1 MTKGRKKQKAIRA
14 VSDDMPVMN
23 RNAAGID
30 VGAAESWVSVPAD
43 RSPEP
48 IRRFEMFTRD
58 LNQMGEW
65 LKQCGIETVAME
77 STGVYWVAVS
87 QILEKHGI
95 QVVLV
100 NAKHVKNVS
109 GRKTDCLDCQWLR
122 ILHTFGL
129 LAGSF
134 RLADAMGVLRHY
146 LRHRQM
152 LIESAAAHIQ
162 HMQKALTQ
170 MNLQL
175 EHVLSD
181 ITGLT
186 GMRIIR
192 AILEGERNPQRL
204 AKLRDVRTKNDEATI
219 AKALEGHY
227 REEQLFV
234 LRQAVELFD
243 YYQRQL
249 SACDGQISAYMKTLE
264 SKADF
269 KTAPLPEPRLVKKNR
284 RNDLG
289 FAGRQEAY
297 RISGVDL
304 TQIDGISESAALTV
318 LSEIGVDMSP
328 WKTEKHFASWMT
340 VCPNNKITGGRI
352 FQRRTRKSS
361 NRVRDVLC
369 LCAQSLFNSRSALGA
384 YARRMRSRLGPQK
397 AIVAVAHKLALSIYR
412 LLRFGKVYVDIG
424 QDAYEQKHKERAVRN
439 LARQAKQYG
448 YSLAPIPVEVP

>member
-1 MTKGRKKQKAIRA
+1 
-14 VSDDMPVMN
+14 
-23 RNAAGID
+23 
-30 VGAAESWVSVPAD
+30 
-43 RSPEP
+43 
-48 IRRFEMFTRD
+48 
-58 LNQMGEW
+58 
-65 LKQCGIETVAME
+65 ME

-87 QILEKHGI
+87 QILERQGI
-95 QVVLV
+95 EVVLV
-100 NAKHVKNVS
+100 NARHVKNVS
-109 GRKTDCLDCQWLR
+109 GRKSDCLDCQWLR

-134 RLADAMGVLRHY
+134 RLTDAMGVLRHY

-175 EHVLSD
+175 EHVISD

-192 AILEGERNPQRL
+192 AILKGERNPRRL
-204 AKLRDVRTKNDEATI
+204 AEMRDVRTKNDEATI
-219 AKALEGHY
+219 AKALEGNY

-243 YYQRQL
+243 YYQLQL
-249 SACDGQISAYMKTLE
+249 AACDGQIAAYMKTLE
-264 SKADF
+264 SKVDLKAD
-269 KTAPLPEPRLVKKNR
+269 PLPAARVKKKNR
-284 RNDLG
+284 RNDLV
-289 FAGRQEAY
+289 FAGREEAY
-297 RISGVDL
+297 RISGVDM
-304 TQIDGISESAALTV
+304 TQIDGISESAALTI
-318 LSEIGVDMSP
+318 LSEIGVDVSA

-361 NRVRDVLC
+361 NRVRNVLC
-369 LCAQSLFNSRSALGA
+369 LCGQTLFNSRSALGA
-384 YARRMRSRLGPQK
+384 FARRMRSRLGVEK
-397 AIVAVAHKLALSIYR
+397 AIVATAHKLALLIYR
-412 LLRFGKVYVDIG
+412 LLKFGKIYVDIG
-424 QDAYEQKHKERAVRN
+424 QDAYENKYRERVVRN

-448 YSLAPIPVEVP
+448 FSLAPIPAEVP

>member
-1 MTKGRKKQKAIRA
+1 MTKRRRKQRPIQ
-14 VSDDMPVMN
+14 VSDDLPVMN
-23 RNAAGID
+23 KNAAGID
-30 VGAAESWVSVPAD
+30 VGASESWVSVPSD
-43 RSPEP
+43 RSQEP
-48 IRRFEMFTRD
+48 IRRFEMFTKD
-58 LNQMGEW
+58 LNEMGGW

-77 STGVYWVAVS
+77 STGVYWVAVC
-87 QILEKHGI
+87 QILESHGI
-95 QVVLV
+95 EVVLV

-134 RLADAMGVLRHY
+134 RLDEAMGSLRSY
-146 LRHRQM
+146 LRHRHM
-152 LIESAAAHIQ
+152 LIDHGAAHIQ

-175 EHVLSD
+175 EHVISD
-181 ITGLT
+181 ITGVT

-192 AILEGERNPQRL
+192 AILKGERNPHRL
-204 AKLRDVRTKNDEATI
+204 AELRDRGTKNDEATI
-219 AKALEGHY
+219 AKALEGNY

-234 LRQAVELFD
+234 LQQAVELFD

-249 SACDGQISAYMKTLE
+249 SACDHQIASYVKTLE
-264 SKADF
+264 SKADL
-269 KTAPLPEPRLVKKNR
+269 KANPLPEPRAKKKNR

-304 TQIDGISESAALTV
+304 TQIDSISESAALTI
-318 LSEIGVDMSP
+318 LSEVGVNMSP
-328 WKTEKHFASWMT
+328 WKTEKHFASWLT
-340 VCPNNKITGGRI
+340 VCPNNKITGGRV
-352 FQRRTRKSS
+352 FQTRTRKSN

-384 YARRMRSRLGPQK
+384 FARRMRSRLGVEK
-397 AIVAVAHKLALSIYR
+397 AIVATAHKLALLIYR
-412 LLRFGKVYVDIG
+412 LLAFGKLYVDIG
-424 QDAYEQKHKERAVRN
+424 EDAYEEKYKERAVRN
-439 LARQAKQYG
+439 LTRQAKQFG
-448 YSLAPIPVEVP
+448 FILAPIPVEVP

>member
-1 MTKGRKKQKAIRA
+1 MTKRGKKQRPIQ

-23 RNAAGID
+23 KNAAGID
-30 VGAAESWVSVPAD
+30 VGAGESWVSVAPD

-87 QILEKHGI
+87 QILERHGI
-95 QVVLV
+95 EVMLV
-100 NAKHVKNVS
+100 NARHVKNVS
-109 GRKTDCLDCQWLR
+109 GRKTDWLDCQWLR

-134 RLADAMGVLRHY
+134 RLTDAMGVLRSY

-152 LIESAAAHIQ
+152 LIEYGAAHIQ

-175 EHVLSD
+175 EHVISD

-192 AILEGERNPQRL
+192 AILNGERNPHRL
-204 AKLRDVRTKNDEATI
+204 AELRDFRTKNDEATI
-219 AKALEGHY
+219 AKALEGNY
-227 REEQLFV
+227 RDEQLFV

-243 YYQRQL
+243 YYQRQV
-249 SACDGQISAYMKTLE
+249 SACDHEIAAYLKTLE
-264 SKADF
+264 SKADL
-269 KTAPLPEPRLVKKNR
+269 KTNPLPEPRAKKKNR
-284 RNDLG
+284 RNDLK

-304 TQIDGISESAALTV
+304 TQIESISESAALTI

-328 WKTEKHFASWMT
+328 WKTEKRFASWLT

-352 FQRRTRKSS
+352 FQTRTRKSS

-369 LCAQSLFNSRSALGA
+369 LCGQSLFNSRSALGA
-384 YARRMRSRLGPQK
+384 YARRMRSRLGVEK
-397 AIVAVAHKLALSIYR
+397 AIVATAHKLALLIYR
-412 LLRFGKVYVDIG
+412 LLAFGKLYVDIG
-424 QDAYEQKHKERAVRN
+424 EDAYEKRFRERAVRN
-439 LARQAKQYG
+439 LARQAKQFG
-448 YSLAPIPVEVP
+448 LTLAPIPVEVP

>member
-1 MTKGRKKQKAIRA
+1 MPKRVRKQKAIQ

-23 RNAAGID
+23 KNAAGID
-30 VGAAESWVSVPAD
+30 VGAAESWVSVPPD
-43 RSPEP
+43 RSQEP
-48 IRRFEMFTRD
+48 IRRFEMFTKD
-58 LNQMGEW
+58 LNEMGAW
-65 LKQCGIETVAME
+65 LKQCGIKTVAME

-87 QILEKHGI
+87 QILERQGI
-95 QVVLV
+95 EVVLV
-100 NAKHVKNVS
+100 NARHVKNVS
-109 GRKTDCLDCQWLR
+109 GRKSDCLDCQWLR

-134 RLADAMGVLRHY
+134 RLTDAMGVLRHY

-175 EHVLSD
+175 EHVISD

-192 AILEGERNPQRL
+192 AILKGERNPRRL
-204 AKLRDVRTKNDEATI
+204 AEMRDVRTKNDEATI
-219 AKALEGHY
+219 AKALEGNY

-243 YYQRQL
+243 YYQLQL
-249 SACDGQISAYMKTLE
+249 AACDGQIAAYMKTLE
-264 SKADF
+264 SKVDL
-269 KTAPLPEPRLVKKNR
+269 KTDPLPAARVKKKNR
-284 RNDLG
+284 RNDLV
-289 FAGRQEAY
+289 FAGREEAY
-297 RISGVDL
+297 RISGVDM
-304 TQIDGISESAALTV
+304 TQIDGISESAALTI
-318 LSEIGVDMSP
+318 LSEIGVDVSA

-369 LCAQSLFNSRSALGA
+369 LCGQTLFNSRSALGA
-384 YARRMRSRLGPQK
+384 FARRMRSRLGVEK
-397 AIVAVAHKLALSIYR
+397 AIVATAHKLALLIYR
-412 LLRFGKVYVDIG
+412 LLKFGKIYVDIG
-424 QDAYEQKHKERAVRN
+424 QDAYENKYRERVVRN

-448 YSLAPIPVEVP
+448 FSLAPIPAEVP

>member
-1 MTKGRKKQKAIRA
+1 MPKRVKKQKPIP

-30 VGAAESWVSVPAD
+30 VGATESWVSVPPD
-43 RSPEP
+43 RSQEP

-58 LNQMGEW
+58 LNQLGEW

-77 STGVYWVAVS
+77 STGIYWVAIS
-87 QILEKHGI
+87 QILERHGLE
-95 QVVLV
+95 VVLV

-109 GRKTDCLDCQWLR
+109 GRKSDCLDCQWLR

-134 RLADAMGVLRHY
+134 RLSEAMGVLRHY

-175 EHVLSD
+175 EHVISD

-192 AILEGERNPQRL
+192 AILGGERDPHRL
-204 AKLRDVRTKNDEATI
+204 AEMRDFRTKNDEATI
-219 AKALEGHY
+219 AKALEGDY

-249 SACDGQISAYMKTLE
+249 AACDVQIAAYMKTLE
-264 SKADF
+264 SKVDLKAN
-269 KTAPLPEPRLVKKNR
+269 PLPAARLKKKNR
-284 RNDLG
+284 RNDLVFG
-289 FAGRQEAY
+289 ARMEAY

-304 TQIDGISESAALTV
+304 TQIDGISESAALTI
-318 LSEIGVDMSP
+318 LSEIGVDMSA
-328 WKTEKHFASWMT
+328 WKTEKHFASWLT

-369 LCAQSLFNSRSALGA
+369 LCSQSLFNSRSALGA
-384 YARRMRSRLGPQK
+384 FSRRMRSRLGVEK
-397 AIVAVAHKLALSIYR
+397 AIVATAHKLALLIYR
-412 LLRFGKVYVDIG
+412 LLTFGKIYVDIG
-424 QDAYEQKHKERAVRN
+424 EDAYEKKYRERAVRN
-439 LARQAKQYG
+439 LARQAKQFG
-448 YSLAPIPVEVP
+448 LTLAPIPAEVP